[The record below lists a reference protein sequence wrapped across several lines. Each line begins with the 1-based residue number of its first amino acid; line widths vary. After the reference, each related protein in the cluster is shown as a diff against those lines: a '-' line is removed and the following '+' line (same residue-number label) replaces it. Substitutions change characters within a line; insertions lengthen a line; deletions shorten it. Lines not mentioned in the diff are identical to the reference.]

1 MSEKE
6 AGSVITSAN
15 AEEFYANKLGLA
27 EQAPI
32 EAEVETPKQEVDTTE
47 PTEEAE
53 VQSESETTEKEIE
66 TKATEEKKPN
76 PKLEKR
82 FSEITKARKLAEEK
96 LAKERES
103 REAAEAKIKEY
114 EAKFNPQPELNQM
127 DESLK
132 PKPEQFNDAFEYAEA
147 LADWKVDE
155 KFLIIEK
162 QETERKFQEQ
172 QQQIIKS
179 WNDRLVNVKADLPDY
194 DEMIASAA
202 DITVSNELR
211 DAMLESEQGPR
222 ILYHLAENPE
232 LAEKLKSM
240 SIVSAVREIGKLE
253 AKFEASETPKEAKTE
268 AETKPSIARSK
279 APAPISPI
287 KTSSAVADV
296 GVGADGEFHG
306 TYQQWR
312 NSRKAGKIR

>member
-6 AGSVITSAN
+6 AGSVVTSAN

-32 EAEVETPKQEVDTTE
+32 EAEAEAPKEEVSTTE

-53 VQSESETTEKEIE
+53 VQSESETTETETE

-82 FSEITKARKLAEEK
+82 FSELTKQREEARKEA
-96 LAKERES
+96 AKERDA
-103 REAAEAKIKEY
+103 REALEKRISELEGRAE
-114 EAKFNPQPELNQM
+114 
-127 DESLK
+127 
-132 PKPEQFNDAFEYAEA
+132 PKPVEENVKPSPSQFNDAFEYAEA
-147 LADWKVDE
+147 LAEWSAEQAILNRE
-155 KFLIIEK
+155 KAEA
-162 QETERKFQEQ
+162 ERKQQEERQ
-172 QQQIIKS
+172 QVIKS
-179 WNDRLVNVKADLPDY
+179 WNDRLENVKADLPDY
-194 DEMIASAA
+194 DEMIASAS
-202 DITVSNELR
+202 DITVNDAIR

-232 LAEKLKSM
+232 LAEKLNTM
-240 SIVSAVREIGKLE
+240 STVSALREIGKLE
-253 AKFEASETPKEAKTE
+253 AKLEANVAPKDAKTE

-296 GVGADGEFHG
+296 GVNADGEFHG

-312 NSRKAGKIR
+312 ESRKAGKIR